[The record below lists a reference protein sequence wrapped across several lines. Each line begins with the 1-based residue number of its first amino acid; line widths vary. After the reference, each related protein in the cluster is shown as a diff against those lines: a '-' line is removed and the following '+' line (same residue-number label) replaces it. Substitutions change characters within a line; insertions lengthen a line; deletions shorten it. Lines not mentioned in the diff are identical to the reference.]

1 MFIFLAYALC
11 RAMAPTM
18 PNLAPSGPRTA
29 PTPAFVSIVTTFGPL
44 AAPHGPLFVTRKTQR
59 MGVLMKADLDDE
71 QLWKA
76 VVGAALELPASELYP
91 FNEECDAARVCGK
104 WFMISTVRGKRM
116 VNLKADPQDARALC
130 ESFESITPG
139 YHMNKKYWI
148 TVMPG
153 PGINDELVR
162 ELVMESYLLVVDGLP
177 KYQQPVDPASFGS
190 HGS

>member
-1 MFIFLAYALC
+1 MQ
-11 RAMAPTM
+11 P
-18 PNLAPSGPRTA
+18 
-29 PTPAFVSIVTTFGPL
+29 
-44 AAPHGPLFVTRKTQR
+44 
-59 MGVLMKADLDDE
+59 DLDDE

-139 YHMNKKYWI
+139 YHMNKKHWNTVYVENMPDVLMRKMIIHSYEEVI
-148 TVMPG
+148 TK
-153 PGINDELVR
+153 
-162 ELVMESYLLVVDGLP
+162 LP
-177 KYQQPVDPASFGS
+177 KKMREELPYNFEHPFKTD
-190 HGS
+190 